1 MAKAEEK
8 KGGAL
13 ATFAAS
19 LPQLDVKAA
28 AAALRD
34 SSREGSTGSADGQY
48 LSFSGKKGTYALGRD
63 KKKPDPDAIYIV
75 EPLAAVE
82 GWTCWKGGKPVG
94 KHEWSVFERAVKAI
108 PEGNLQDHGP
118 YKTQNGEGWAFMM
131 GLGLLD
137 VDDPTTP
144 IKFTLNS
151 VSGRN
156 VFAAFNEEVAD
167 MWEQGEDG
175 IALVKLGSEDFEAQ
189 GQTNSKPV
197 IEVLGWV
204 SRQEVQAFMDDVD
217 ATVDQLLNGD
227 LMEEEE
233 KPAPKASRKAAAP
246 AAEPEPEE
254 VEEAEEEPAAPP
266 RRRRRAAA

>member
-1 MAKAEEK
+1 MANDQEK

-19 LPQLDVKAA
+19 LPTIDKKAA

-34 SSREGSTGSADGQY
+34 SARNGSTGSGDGEY
-48 LSFSGKKGTYALGRD
+48 LSFSGKKGTYSLGRD
-63 KKKPDPDAIYIV
+63 KTKPDEDAIYIV

-94 KHEWSVFERAVKAI
+94 KHEWSVYERGAKAI
-108 PEGNLQDHGP
+108 SENNLQDHGP

-131 GLGLLD
+131 GIGLLD

-204 SRQEVQAFMDDVD
+204 SRQEVQSFMDNPD
-217 ATVDQLLNGD
+217 ATVDHLLNGD
-227 LMEEEE
+227 LVE
-233 KPAPKASRKAAAP
+233 K
-246 AAEPEPEE
+246 
-254 VEEAEEEPAAPP
+254 EEEPVEETVEEKVEDPGP
-266 RRRRRAAA
+266 TTRRRRRTAA